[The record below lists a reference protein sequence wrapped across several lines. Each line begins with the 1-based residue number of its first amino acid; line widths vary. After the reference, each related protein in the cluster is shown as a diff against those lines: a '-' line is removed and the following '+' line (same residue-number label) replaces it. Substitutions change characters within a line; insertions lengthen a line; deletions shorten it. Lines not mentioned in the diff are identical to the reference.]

1 MDKSHKPNFEGQ
13 ESAMT
18 EYVVFCFY
26 ECKFLKQ
33 KTIEIRMM
41 MPYEKERVVI
51 EKGA

>member
-33 KTIEIRMM
+33 QDYRNQDDD
-41 MPYEKERVVI
+41 
-51 EKGA
+51 AL